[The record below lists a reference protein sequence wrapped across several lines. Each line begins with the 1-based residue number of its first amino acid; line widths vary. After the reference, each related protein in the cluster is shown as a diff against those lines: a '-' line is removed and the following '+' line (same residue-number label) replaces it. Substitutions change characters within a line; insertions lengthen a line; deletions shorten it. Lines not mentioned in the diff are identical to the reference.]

1 VSAGLADA
9 AYDAAMTIIWVRH
22 GETALNAAR
31 VVQPADT
38 PLSDRGLAQATAAA
52 RRLRALRPA
61 AIVSS
66 DMPRAHQTADAVA
79 QATGLAVDTDVVLR
93 ERNFGALCGTPW
105 DELGFEVSTL
115 IEAPAGGESMAV
127 FHERVALAWQA
138 VLARRA
144 ALAGPLV
151 VVSHGLLI
159 HAALRH
165 HAHWPGERSLPA
177 RLANTSVSVV
187 DAAAPHTV
195 LTVDCTAHL

>member
-1 VSAGLADA
+1 MS
-9 AYDAAMTIIWVRH
+9 IIWVRH

-38 PLSDRGLAQATAAA
+38 PLSARGRAQAAAA
-52 RRLRALRPA
+52 GRRLRALGPA

-66 DMPRAHQTADAVA
+66 DLPRARETADALA
-79 QATGLAVDTDVVLR
+79 QATGLAVAIDEGLR
-93 ERNFGALCGTPW
+93 ERNFGVLRGRAW
-105 DELGFEVSTL
+105 DSLAFEVSTL
-115 IEAPAGGESMAV
+115 VEAPEGGESMAA
-127 FHERVALAWQA
+127 FHARTALVWHA

-159 HAALRH
+159 RAALQL
-165 HAHWPGERSLPA
+165 HAHWPGGADAPALPA
-177 RLANTSVSVV
+177 RLANTSVSIV
-187 DAAAPHTV
+187 DAAAPHAV